1 MSIPSVERV
10 IPRPSDRQRR
20 APSGADIR
28 VVADEIRVVDAAS
41 ESSDKSG
48 NWFAL
53 FGAAASLLA
62 MAAFGYLGL
71 TDRAD
76 TTSGLVLVPLFAIV
90 GYFAIRRWISLAYG
104 NWLGSVIFAGFGLRL
119 LAAAPRLLGGAD
131 APVYQREGVRIARS
145 LRQFDLTV
153 ETGRSVPGT
162 GSVRYLSGIVNVF
175 TGGSYMAT
183 FLVFVTMALVG
194 QATFLLGV
202 RRSLAPRQFRAVAV
216 LVAFSPTLAFWPSSV
231 GKESPTLFGIGLAVF
246 GASRL
251 YDRRWSGAPPVLLG
265 VFAIGMVRPH
275 VAMVVLA
282 AVLMGLFARR
292 AHTRGRLAS
301 HSALLLVV
309 LLGSMWAAN
318 ASAEL
323 FGLESLD
330 GFSDVSAALD
340 FTEARTTQDQ
350 SQFTAARVETPLDY
364 PRAAVTV
371 LFRPFPWEADSAVGL
386 LSSIEGI
393 FMMLLVLGALP
404 GMVWRAGKVLQTGQL
419 LLAVSFTSVF
429 IYLFSAIGN
438 FGILS
443 RQRAQVV
450 PFVLLLIAFG
460 LAASEKRRRVQP

>member
-1 MSIPSVERV
+1 MSTTNVERV
-10 IPRPSDRQRR
+10 IPRPSDRYQARSR
-20 APSGADIR
+20 TPDIEIIADVPPDASR
-28 VVADEIRVVDAAS
+28 DADGGTGGWYV
-41 ESSDKSG
+41 
-48 NWFAL
+48 L
-53 FGAAASLLA
+53 FGAAMAVA
-62 MAAFGYLGL
+62 ATAAFGFLGISG
-71 TDRAD
+71 RAQ
-76 TTSGLVLVPLFAIV
+76 TTSGLFLVPIFAV
-90 GYFAIRRWISLAYG
+90 LGYSAIRRWIVPVQG
-104 NWLGSVIFAGFGLRL
+104 EWLGAVIFGGFGLRL

-131 APVYQREGVRIARS
+131 APIYQREGVRIARS

-153 ETGRSVPGT
+153 ETGRAVPGT

-175 TGGSYMAT
+175 SFGSYMAT
-183 FLVFVTMALVG
+183 FLVFVVIALVG
-194 QATFLLGV
+194 QAAFLLGV
-202 RRSLAPRQFRAVAV
+202 RRSLTNKQFRIVAL

-265 VFAIGMVRPH
+265 IFAIGMIRPH

-301 HSALLLVV
+301 HTVLLLVV
-309 LLGSMWAAN
+309 LIGSMWAAS

-350 SQFTAARVETPLDY
+350 SQFSAARVDTPLDY
-364 PRAAVTV
+364 PRAIVTV
-371 LFRPFPWEADSAVGL
+371 LFRPFPWEADSTVAL
-386 LSSIEGI
+386 LSAIEGVL
-393 FMMLLVLGALP
+393 MMLLVLVALP
-404 GMVWRAGKVLQTGQL
+404 GLLMRISGLLQTGQL

-443 RQRAQVV
+443 RQRSQVV
-450 PFVLLLIAFG
+450 PFVLLLVAFG
-460 LAASEKRRRVQP
+460 IAASDTRRRRTAV